1 MRTLVVISQV
11 YVPDPAAVGQ
21 HVADAAE
28 EMARRGWNVVVFT
41 SARGYDD
48 PTIRYPR
55 REMRG
60 GVDVRRLRLSSF
72 GKSSLASRLLGQLL
86 FVIQATVAACFLR
99 RVDAVLVSTSPPFAH
114 AAGLVIS
121 LVRRAPLTWWVM
133 DLNPDQILAS
143 GKASPRSVLVRMLDW
158 LNRKVMKRARA
169 IVVLDQFMER
179 RLRAKGPVAGA
190 VHVLPPWPHDDRIE
204 SAEAAQMSTFRRK
217 HGLEGRFVVMYAGNH
232 SPQNPLDT
240 VLQAASALRS
250 DERVTFVFVGGGGG
264 KQAVDELVRQG
275 APNLVSL
282 PYQPLETLGSVLG
295 AADLHVVTMGDD
307 MVGIV
312 HPCKVYGV
320 LSAGRPVLFVGPRAS
335 HVGEILDTAP
345 VGWQVAHG
353 DVTGAVTA
361 ITAAVAAG
369 AGGLAEMGRE
379 AQTLAC
385 QRFSRNRLLHQFC
398 DTLA

>member
-28 EMARRGWNVVVFT
+28 EMARRGWKVIVYT

-48 PTIRYPR
+48 PSIRYPR
-55 REMRG
+55 RETRG

-72 GKSSLASRLLGQLL
+72 GKSSLASRLVGQLL
-86 FVIQATVAACFLR
+86 FVIQATVAALCLR

-114 AAGLVIS
+114 AAGLAVS
-121 LVRRAPLTWWVM
+121 LLRRAPLTWWVM

-143 GKASPRSVLVRMLDW
+143 GRASPRSVLVRMLDW
-158 LNRKVMKRARA
+158 LNRKVMQRARS
-169 IVVLDQFMER
+169 IIVLDRFMEK
-179 RLRAKGPVAGA
+179 RLRAKGPVAAA
-190 VHVLPPWPHDDRIE
+190 VHVLPPWPHDDRIDVAG
-204 SAEAAQMSTFRRK
+204 AEQVKTFRRQ

-240 VLQAASALRS
+240 ILQAAMALGS
-250 DERVTFVFVGGGGG
+250 DERVRFVFVGGGGG
-264 KQAVDELVRQG
+264 KRAVDELVRQG
-275 APNLVSL
+275 APNIVSL

-307 MVGIV
+307 VVGIV

-320 LSAGRPVLFVGPRAS
+320 LSAGRPMLFVGPRAS
-335 HVGEILDTAP
+335 HVGEILDAAA

-353 DVTGAVTA
+353 DVGG
-361 ITAAVAAG
+361 AVAAVRAAVDG
-369 AGGLAEMGRE
+369 GEGGLEAMGRE
-379 AQTLAC
+379 ARNLARE
-385 QRFSRNRLLHQFC
+385 RFARPDLLAVFC
-398 DTLA
+398 GTMS